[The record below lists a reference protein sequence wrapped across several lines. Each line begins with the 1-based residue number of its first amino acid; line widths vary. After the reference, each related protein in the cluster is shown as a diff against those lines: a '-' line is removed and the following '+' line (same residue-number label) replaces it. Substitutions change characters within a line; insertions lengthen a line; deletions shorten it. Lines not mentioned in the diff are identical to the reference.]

1 MSVRFGL
8 LGAGRIGKVH
18 ARAITG
24 NPDARLVA
32 VADAIAPTAE
42 ALAAAYGAKVRGIEA
57 IEAAADVDAVVICT
71 PTDTHADLIERFAR
85 AGKAIFCEKP
95 IDLDVARVEACL
107 KVVEEVGARL
117 MVGFNRRFDPHF
129 RAVRK
134 AIDDGAVGAVEMV
147 NIVSRDPGAPPL
159 DYVRRSGGIFRDM
172 TIHDFDMARWLL
184 GEEPVAVSAH
194 AAVLTDQAIGE
205 AGDFDSVNVLLETA
219 SGKQAAISNSRR
231 ATYGYD
237 QRVEVLGSAGMVA
250 AENQREVSIE
260 VATGAGFTR
269 PPLLDF
275 FMTRYTAAYAAEI
288 AAFVEG
294 LQGGAAL
301 SPSGRDGL
309 LALALADAALRSATE
324 GRKVQVAQVLEQG
337 GGSRRRP

>member
-1 MSVRFGL
+1 MTVRFGL

-24 NPDARLVA
+24 NPDARLAA
-32 VADAIAPTAE
+32 VADAVPSAADT
-42 ALAAAYGAKVRGIEA
+42 LAAQYGAEVRTIEA
-57 IEAAADVDAVVICT
+57 IEAAGDIDAVVICT

-95 IDLDVARVEACL
+95 IDLDVARVRACL
-107 KVVEEVGARL
+107 KVVEETGAKL

-134 AIDDGAVGAVEMV
+134 AIDDGTVGTVEMV
-147 NIVSRDPGAPPL
+147 NITSRDPGAPPV
-159 DYVRRSGGIFRDM
+159 DYIRRSGGIFRDM

-184 GEEPVAVSAH
+184 GEEPVAVTAH
-194 AAVLTDQAIGE
+194 AAVLTDPAIGE

-219 SGKQAAISNSRR
+219 SGRQAAISNSRR

-237 QRVEVLGSAGMVA
+237 QRIEILGSKGMAA

-260 VATGAGFTR
+260 IASGAGFVR

-288 AAFVEG
+288 EAFVAG
-294 LQGGAAL
+294 LRDGTPLA
-301 SPSGRDGL
+301 PSGQDGL
-309 LALALADAALRSATE
+309 IALALADAALRSATE
-324 GRKVQVAQVLEQG
+324 GRKVKVAEVLG
-337 GGSRRRP
+337 